1 MRNISLHTYAHVID
15 GHIINELNIL
25 HAAHAFCAPPFH
37 WLWIQPC
44 CELNNSIILIHNM
57 L

>member
-25 HAAHAFCAPPFH
+25 HAAHAFFAPPFH